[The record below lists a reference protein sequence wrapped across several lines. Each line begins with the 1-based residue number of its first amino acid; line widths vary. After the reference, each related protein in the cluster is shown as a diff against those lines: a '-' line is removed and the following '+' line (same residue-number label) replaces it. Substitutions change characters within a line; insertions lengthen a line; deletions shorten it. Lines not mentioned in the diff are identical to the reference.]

1 MGKIIEINGPIVTVE
16 LPGVLNGEQVRIGKL
31 GLVGEV
37 IGRQDSLA
45 IVQVYESTETVCPGE
60 SAEPLGHPLSVELG
74 PGLLGQ
80 IFDGV
85 QRPLTAIFEAS
96 GDHIARG
103 LDVAPLNRE
112 KLWAFEP
119 ATDLDIGKK
128 IEGGTVLGTV
138 QETASIAHKILA
150 PPTVS
155 GVLVELVPAGEYTIE
170 HTIAQIK
177 DDQGDIQELKM
188 YHRWPVRIPR
198 PYRQRERAVAPLIT
212 GQRILDTFFPL
223 VKGGKAAV
231 PGPFGAGKTVVQQQ
245 IARWSNADIVIYV
258 GCGERGNELVDILE
272 TFPELT
278 DPNTGRLLMERTLLV
293 ANTSN
298 MPVVAREAS
307 VYIGVTL
314 AEYFRDQGYDV
325 VMVADS
331 TSRWAEALREVAG
344 RLGQMP
350 VEEGY
355 PAYLA
360 SRLTA
365 FYERAGRVESLS
377 GEHASVTLI
386 GAVSPPGGDFSE
398 PVTSHTKEIVQT
410 FWALSKELA
419 DARHYPSVDWNDS
432 FSGYVDTASQWWDE
446 NVGPGWKQARAEA
459 LGLLAQ
465 ADELARIVNLVGPE
479 ALSPEQRWTLEG
491 AGLVKDAVLQ
501 QSALDPVDS
510 YSSPEKQYA
519 LLQLVLDIYHQGG
532 EVLKL
537 GVPAQELV
545 DLPIIGRTRRV
556 KGMYASDQL
565 DGLRTFS
572 EEIKKVFADL
582 RNEYSEQ
589 QVSEAGAAEEL
600 AL

>member
-1 MGKIIEINGPIVTVE
+1 MGKITEINGPIVIVE
-16 LPGVLNGEQVRIGKL
+16 LPNVRTGEQVKVGRL

-37 IGRQDSLA
+37 IAREGKRA
-45 IVQVYESTETVCPGE
+45 VVQVYESTESMCPGE
-60 SAEPLGHPLSVELG
+60 NAEPLGFPLSVELG

-85 QRPLTAIFEAS
+85 QRPLATLFQQS

-103 LDVAPLNRE
+103 LDVQPLRRD
-112 KLWAFEP
+112 KLWHFEP
-119 ATDLDIGKK
+119 AAQPALGQPLVA
-128 IEGGTVLGTV
+128 GMVLGTV
-138 QETASIAHKILA
+138 QETASIQHRILV
-150 PPTVS
+150 PPDVD
-155 GVLVELVPAGEYTIE
+155 GVLLDRVPAGDYNIE
-170 HTIAQIK
+170 QVIARVRDAAGHIRA
-177 DDQGDIQELKM
+177 LKL
-188 YHRWPVRIPR
+188 YHRWPVRTAR
-198 PYRQRERAVAPLIT
+198 PYRHRDHAAQPLIT

-223 VKGGKAAV
+223 AKGGKAAV

-272 TFPELT
+272 TFPALT
-278 DPNTGRLLMERTLLV
+278 DPNTGRSLMERTLLV

-307 VYIGVTL
+307 IYTGVTL

-360 SRLTA
+360 SRLAA
-365 FYERAGRVESLS
+365 FYERAGRVQTLGGDS
-377 GEHASVTLI
+377 GSVTLI

-419 DARHYPSVDWNDS
+419 DSRHYPAVDWTDS
-432 FSGYVDTASQWWDE
+432 FSGYVATVSSWWDQH
-446 NVGPGWKQARAEA
+446 VGPGWKGKRAEA

-465 ADELARIVNLVGPE
+465 ADELSRIVNLVGPE
-479 ALSPEQRWTLEG
+479 ALSPVQRWVLESS
-491 AGLVKDAVLQ
+491 ALVKDGVLQ

-510 YSSPEKQYA
+510 YSSPEKQYV
-519 LLQLVLDIYHQGG
+519 LLDLILDIHHQGLDLLG
-532 EVLKL
+532 L
-537 GVPAQELV
+537 GVPVQELLV
-545 DLPIIGRTRRV
+545 LPVLGKVRRIKSLYSSEQV
-556 KGMYASDQL
+556 EE
-565 DGLRTFS
+565 LRTFGTQIHT
-572 EEIKKVFADL
+572 EFDRV
-582 RNEYSEQ
+582 RNEYRR
-589 QVSEAGAAEEL
+589 AENT
-600 AL
+600 AV